1 MFVKGVMLCELGL
14 LRSAIQL
21 FWGKEKMKAVQL
33 LKKLCRSQN
42 TRWYIDQCCRKISE
56 ALKELCDS
64 RQLDLIVTTGGTGL
78 SPSDQTPEATM
89 DILERIVPGIS
100 EALRWN
106 SMRFTPRAMLSRG
119 VAGIRKNTLVINLP
133 GSPQAVEECLRFLL
147 PALSHGLEV
156 LKGNVKDCAKDR

>member
-1 MFVKGVMLCELGL
+1 MRVGIITLSDSAFLGQREDESGAAIEKIMQESKYQVVH
-14 LRSAIQL
+14 RSVL
-21 FWGKEKMKAVQL
+21 PDS
-33 LKKLCRSQN
+33 R
-42 TRWYIDQCCRKISE
+42 RKISE

-89 DILERIVPGIS
+89 DILERIVPRIS

>member
-42 TRWYIDQCCRKISE
+42 
-56 ALKELCDS
+56 
-64 RQLDLIVTTGGTGL
+64 TGGTGL